1 MLKREKVVAFVVTVA
16 VACLMGACQAPKTK
30 QVIINSEPQGAVVLI
45 DGEVVGQT
53 PLKRDITYKD
63 PKKER
68 HLIQIRKD
76 GFRTME
82 RYIMYRDEENILF
95 QLERLD

>member
-1 MLKREKVVAFVVTVA
+1 MIIRKKVVAFVAMVV
-16 VACLMGACQAPKTK
+16 VACVVGACQAPKTK

-63 PKKER
+63 VKKER
-68 HLIQIRKD
+68 HLIQIRKE
-76 GFRTME
+76 GYRTME

>member
-1 MLKREKVVAFVVTVA
+1 MLKKKAIAFVVTMVL
-16 VACLMGACQAPKTK
+16 ACMVGACQAPKSK
-30 QVIINSEPQGAVVLI
+30 QVIINSEPQGALVLI

-53 PLKRDITYKD
+53 PLKRDIIYKD

-76 GFRTME
+76 GYRTME

-95 QLERLD
+95 QMERLD